1 MQELLDQDLHISS
14 VKYLMDH
21 LKERKGIEVKEW
33 VLRDIMRTELDLR
46 YKRIKQIS
54 WQGNSEKNKILR

>member
-33 VLRDIMRTELDLR
+33 VLRNIMRTELDLR

-54 WQGNSEKNKILR
+54 WQCNSEKNKILR

>member
-1 MQELLDQDLHISS
+1 MN
-14 VKYLMDH
+14 H
-21 LKERKGIEVKEW
+21 LKEEKGIEVKEW
-33 VLRDIMRTELDLR
+33 VLKDIMRTELDLR